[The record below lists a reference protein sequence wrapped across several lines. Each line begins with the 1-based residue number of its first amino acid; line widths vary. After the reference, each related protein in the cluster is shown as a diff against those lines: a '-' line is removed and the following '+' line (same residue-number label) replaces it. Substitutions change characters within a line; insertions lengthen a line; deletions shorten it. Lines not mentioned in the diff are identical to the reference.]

1 MKRALGVLLALLLV
15 VSIAACSREEE
26 NTLPP
31 VASGSAVVVTP
42 EAQIPTNVDP
52 SIKGYITRINY
63 SVESTEIL
71 VEYYYD
77 ADTEPKYSYDK
88 ALVKVDSN
96 TAIATDKGDS
106 VPISSLTVGTVVEA
120 WFTEPSAES
129 YPVLAYGQAIRIST
143 GVSNLSGVLSLPQM
157 YITSGSSAI
166 AVVTKAEWRG
176 SSYTFAPL
184 RTLLDQTTGA
194 HISVSPGDTIA
205 LNFSKEPKS
214 VTVTY
219 SNSTL
224 TAGETL
230 AVSEDMKKIIVPEDA
245 KDEIYIRVN
254 AEWNGG
260 SAQYAFSA
268 VIIEAAQAQE

>member
-1 MKRALGVLLALLLV
+1 MQCHSIIVLIVFSRILRICGLIRQFKPMTAYCVAAVQPAYLRRKYQIMKRALGVLLALLLV

-42 EAQIPTNVDP
+42 EAQIPTNVEP

-120 WFTEPSAES
+120 
-129 YPVLAYGQAIRIST
+129 
-143 GVSNLSGVLSLPQM
+143 
-157 YITSGSSAI
+157 
-166 AVVTKAEWRG
+166 
-176 SSYTFAPL
+176 
-184 RTLLDQTTGA
+184 
-194 HISVSPGDTIA
+194 
-205 LNFSKEPKS
+205 
-214 VTVTY
+214 
-219 SNSTL
+219 
-224 TAGETL
+224 
-230 AVSEDMKKIIVPEDA
+230 
-245 KDEIYIRVN
+245 
-254 AEWNGG
+254 
-260 SAQYAFSA
+260 
-268 VIIEAAQAQE
+268 